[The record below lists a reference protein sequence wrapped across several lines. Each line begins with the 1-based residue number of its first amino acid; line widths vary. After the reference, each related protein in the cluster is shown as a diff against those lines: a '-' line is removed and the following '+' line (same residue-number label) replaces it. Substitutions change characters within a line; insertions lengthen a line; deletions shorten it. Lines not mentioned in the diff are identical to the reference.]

1 MEFPAAMKDARISEG
16 RTPRAMARL
25 DLTPA
30 ETLLLWKPK
39 TAGRDLLKASLLSL
53 VVRGIV
59 RLDAQEVR
67 GMFRTKRVLHAR
79 LASMP
84 QQSPAHVESLIEVV
98 RAAETDGG
106 TLDDLVKRARRAY
119 GANLDHY
126 RHDHVAPPLIV
137 RGLIEQKRLLF
148 ARYYRPTR
156 DGAAE
161 QARIESDV
169 RKARELPELLASD
182 PAQAAAVAL
191 GLGGTILLVPE
202 LKPYFRKIDQATR
215 SVADGGDGGVAG
227 FDFGLMTTGGD
238 GGLFASPDGTAF
250 DAFDAGLASFDAG
263 FDASAGGDGD
273 GGDGG
278 GGDGGGGH

>member
-1 MEFPAAMKDARISEG
+1 MP
-16 RTPRAMARL
+16 RL

-39 TAGRDLLKASLLSL
+39 TASGRDLLKASLLSL

-67 GMFRTKRVLHAR
+67 GMFRTKRVLRVR

-84 QQSPAHVESLIEVV
+84 RQSPAHVESLIEVV
-98 RAAETDGG
+98 RAAEADGG
-106 TLDDLVKRARRAY
+106 TMDDLVRRARRAY
-119 GANLDHY
+119 GANLDRY
-126 RHDHVAPPLIV
+126 RHDHVAPALIAH
-137 RGLIEQKRLLF
+137 GLIEQKRLLLV
-148 ARYYRPTR
+148 RYYRLTP
-156 DGAAE
+156 DGAAG
-161 QARIESDV
+161 QARIGNDV

-182 PAQAAAVAL
+182 PAQAAVVAL
-191 GLGGTILLVPE
+191 GLGGTILLLPE
-202 LKPYFRKIDQATR
+202 LKPYFRKIDRATR
-215 SVADGGDGGVAG
+215 DFAGGDGGDGGVPG
-227 FDFGLMTTGGD
+227 FDFGLMTAGDD

-263 FDASAGGDGD
+263 FDASAGGDGG